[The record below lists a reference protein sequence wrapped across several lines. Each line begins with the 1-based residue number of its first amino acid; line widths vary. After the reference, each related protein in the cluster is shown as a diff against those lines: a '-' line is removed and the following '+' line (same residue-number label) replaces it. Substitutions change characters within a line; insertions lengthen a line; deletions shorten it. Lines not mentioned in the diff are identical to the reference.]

1 MPGTGVP
8 LMAAGGT
15 AGVITLWNLEEKR
28 LQTIIRDAHDA
39 PLLSLHFFAGEP
51 RLMSSAADNS
61 VKQWL
66 FDAPDGSGRL
76 LRFRSG
82 HSKPPAVVRYYGDGT
97 RLLTAG
103 RPRILA
109 KLFILLILSSSK
121 YTFCSRSVAITRDIA
136 ITRKKLHSDGAAYR
150 RFLFISRCLFI

>member
-1 MPGTGVP
+1 
-8 LMAAGGT
+8 MAAGGT

-82 HSKPPAVVRYYGDGT
+82 HSKPPATVRYYGDGT
-97 RLLTAG
+97 RLLSAG
-103 RPRILA
+103 ENV
-109 KLFILLILSSSK
+109 FFTDLS
-121 YTFCSRSVAITRDIA
+121 V
-136 ITRKKLHSDGAAYR
+136 G
-150 RFLFISRCLFI
+150 

>member
-1 MPGTGVP
+1 MPAGTGVP

-15 AGVITLWNLEEKR
+15 AGVITIWNLEEKR

-97 RLLTAG
+97 RLLSAG
-103 RPRILA
+103 KSHIVKKSTSLRLH
-109 KLFILLILSSSK
+109 LLSIQILSNLLEK
-121 YTFCSRSVAITRDIA
+121 LVIVVLPAPSR
-136 ITRKKLHSDGAAYR
+136 
-150 RFLFISRCLFI
+150 

>member
-1 MPGTGVP
+1 
-8 LMAAGGT
+8 MAAGGT

-82 HSKPPAVVRYYGDGT
+82 HSKPPATVRYYGDGT
-97 RLLTAG
+97 RLLSAG
-103 RPRILA
+103 ENVFFTDLFVDYYPARIIE
-109 KLFILLILSSSK
+109 FVGSK
-121 YTFCSRSVAITRDIA
+121 WLQTMTLYYIHRRM
-136 ITRKKLHSDGAAYR
+136 AAA
-150 RFLFISRCLFI
+150 L

>member
-1 MPGTGVP
+1 
-8 LMAAGGT
+8 MAAGGT
-15 AGVITLWNLEEKR
+15 AGVITIWNLEEKR

-97 RLLTAG
+97 RLLSAG
-103 RPRILA
+103 KAHIVKKSTSLRLHFLSIQ
-109 KLFILLILSSSK
+109 ILSNVLEK
-121 YTFCSRSVAITRDIA
+121 LVIVVLPAPSR
-136 ITRKKLHSDGAAYR
+136 
-150 RFLFISRCLFI
+150 